1 MPGVGVLELLW
12 VLAIAAIFLAV
23 PIALAR
29 ADLAASL
36 RTTTSVAMRAP
47 DPALDAL
54 RSRLATGEI
63 DEAEFR
69 RLQSVLHGG

>member
-1 MPGVGVLELLW
+1 MPSVGVVELLAI
-12 VLAIAAIFLAV
+12 LAIAAIWLAI
-23 PIALAR
+23 PFALIVLIRRRASATAR
-29 ADLAASL
+29 PAA
-36 RTTTSVAMRAP
+36 A

-63 DEAEFR
+63 DEGEYR